1 MYYALYTII
10 ILAPTHGST
19 DVRGGKDKIIAKRHC
34 IPSDLKAE
42 WNTLNEQTAC
52 FESEALYRSAVKG
65 QEMNKHIDY
74 SGSVK
79 ELSQLVKQLKT
90 LNKKVN
96 VTRVHH

>member
-1 MYYALYTII
+1 MRNDEQLLIGQVLQI
-10 ILAPTHGST
+10 
-19 DVRGGKDKIIAKRHC
+19 KDKIIEKSHC
-34 IPSDLKAE
+34 IQSDLTAE
-42 WNTLNEQTAC
+42 GNTLTEQTAC

-79 ELSQLVKQLKT
+79 ELSQLVRQLKT

-96 VTRVHH
+96 VTQVHH